1 MPLTHWIPECNI
13 YKFHT
18 KPNMMT
24 SLEGTNGIDGE
35 LECRLWTWIPF
46 WLRLEIPRNRQIM
59 SSFFVEIFADLS
71 LVYHRWDFEFSR
83 NLRRV
88 MKIHCL
94 QFKFNFGKSLFEVN
108 YKTRR
113 HGKYQRL
120 QKSSFK
126 HVISHV
132 QFVLAR
138 SKWSQ
143 SR

>member
-1 MPLTHWIPECNI
+1 MPLTHWIPECHI

-46 WLRLEIPRNRQIM
+46 WLRLEIPRNLQIM
-59 SSFFVEIFADLS
+59 SSFFVKIFADLS

-94 QFKFNFGKSLFEVN
+94 QFKFNFAQKKVFLGSITKLEDTENINDSKSQVSNMLKVMFN
-108 YKTRR
+108 
-113 HGKYQRL
+113 
-120 QKSSFK
+120 SF
-126 HVISHV
+126 
-132 QFVLAR
+132 
-138 SKWSQ
+138 
-143 SR
+143 